1 VGHPQNREDAGLKV
15 DATKAEPLENATRR
29 DAKTPGMK
37 ILFAAVLMIAVS
49 GSAVGQDEDFHRA
62 KFPEKPEAVYK
73 AAGTAIV
80 HRHPKDHWITLRDDD
95 HLQIHF
101 QTKGTLGNVG
111 YRMTLTVKPDGAG
124 SLVQID
130 AERIPVKHGL
140 LFGDGKKEI
149 EEVFRDLSA
158 ELQSQ

>member
-1 VGHPQNREDAGLKV
+1 MPGCL
-15 DATKAEPLENATRR
+15 
-29 DAKTPGMK
+29 GMK
-37 ILFAAVLMIAVS
+37 LVFTAVLMIAVS
-49 GSAVGQDEDFHRA
+49 GPVVGQDEDFHRA

-73 AAGTAIV
+73 AADRAIM

-95 HLQIHF
+95 HLQLQF
-101 QTKGTLGNVG
+101 QTKITLGNVG
-111 YRMTLTVKPDGAG
+111 YRMVLTVKPDGDG

-130 AERIPVKHGL
+130 AERIPVRHGL

-158 ELQSQ
+158 ELKRE

>member
-1 VGHPQNREDAGLKV
+1 
-15 DATKAEPLENATRR
+15 
-29 DAKTPGMK
+29 MK
-37 ILFAAVLMIAVS
+37 LFLAAVLAIALC
-49 GSAVGQDEDFHRA
+49 APLAAQEEDFHRA

-73 AAGTAIV
+73 AADSAIV

-95 HLQIHF
+95 HLQLHF
-101 QTKGTLGNVG
+101 QTKTTLGNVG
-111 YRMTLTVKPDGAG
+111 YRMVLTVKPDGDGAV
-124 SLVQID
+124 VQID
-130 AERIPVKHGL
+130 AMRIPVKHSL

>member
-1 VGHPQNREDAGLKV
+1 
-15 DATKAEPLENATRR
+15 
-29 DAKTPGMK
+29 MK
-37 ILFAAVLMIAVS
+37 LVFTAVLMIAVS
-49 GSAVGQDEDFHRA
+49 RPVVGQDEDFHRA

-73 AAGTAIV
+73 AADRAIM

-95 HLQIHF
+95 HLQLHF
-101 QTKGTLGNVG
+101 QTKITLGNVG
-111 YRMTLTVKPDGAG
+111 YRMVLMVKPDGDG

-130 AERIPVKHGL
+130 AERIPVKHGF

-158 ELQSQ
+158 ELKSE